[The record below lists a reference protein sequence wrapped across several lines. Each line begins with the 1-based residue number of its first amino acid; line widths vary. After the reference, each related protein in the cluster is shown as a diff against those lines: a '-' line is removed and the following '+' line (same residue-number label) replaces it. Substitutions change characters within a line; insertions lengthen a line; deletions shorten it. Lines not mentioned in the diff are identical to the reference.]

1 MQECLSALPE
11 LHGAV
16 TVRKTGRIVY
26 NEIC

>member
-1 MQECLSALPE
+1 MQGCLSELPE
-11 LHGAV
+11 LHAAV